1 MVAML
6 TVAAIVGSVVAGCG
20 NSGTTESSSDTT
32 EAAVQEETTDTEEA
46 TDTAE
51 TGTSDISG
59 KKVGYL
65 VPDTSEDFLAW
76 LTSGVADL
84 FQEDGVTVDI
94 MSAGGDAATQI
105 SQVENCAIAGYDLI
119 IVMSCD
125 PTGIGDALQRAMDQ
139 GTKVMI
145 ASSDTGVYDTSMLTD
160 QYADGQW
167 MAELASDWINET
179 FPDAEAGSVE
189 VAVLGSRI
197 GNEQNLRTEGMLTL
211 ADINDK
217 VTLIEAT
224 GDITLNAEAQT
235 ALENIYQTNPDI
247 KCVLTYNSDGALGA
261 NEWAMRT
268 VSNPHEFAVFTSN
281 ISDAALE
288 LIAESPNDTSV
299 LRGMINFGS
308 DDLIGDTYRLA
319 RKVLAGEEYE
329 RDNLDPLSKITPENV
344 ADFQ

>member
-1 MVAML
+1 MKKKLLAML
-6 TVAAIVGSVVAGCG
+6 ITTAMGLSLFAGCG
-20 NSGTTESSSDTT
+20 SSEENVSGTAGEGATGTETAT
-32 EAAVQEETTDTEEA
+32 ETE
-46 TDTAE
+46 
-51 TGTSDISG
+51 GTSDIAG
-59 KKVGYL
+59 MKVGYL

-76 LTSGVADL
+76 LTSGVKEKFEA
-84 FQEDGVTVDI
+84 DGVTVDI

-105 SQVENCAIAGYDLI
+105 SQVENCYVAGYDLI
-119 IVMSCD
+119 IVMACD
-125 PTGIGDALQRAMDQ
+125 PTGIGDALQRAMDN
-139 GTKVMI
+139 GTRVMI

-179 FPDAEAGSVE
+179 FPDAGAGEIE

-197 GNEQNLRTEGMLTL
+197 DNEQNNRTEGMLTL

-217 VTLIEAT
+217 VTIVEAT
-224 GDITLNAEAQT
+224 GNITLNAGAQEAM
-235 ALENIYQTNPDI
+235 ENLYQTNPNI
-247 KCVLTYNSDGALGA
+247 KCVLTYNSDGALGV

-268 VSNPHEFAVFTSN
+268 VENPHEFAVFTSN
-281 ISDAALE
+281 ISDAALQ
-288 LIAESPNDTSV
+288 LIAESTNDTAV

-308 DDLIGDTYRLA
+308 NDLIGDTYVLA